1 MDDLLLGEHVSFN
14 YSMILENNFKIRKIT
29 AANLTPESDL
39 ACAHAYKTKW
49 DKCQIQDLSV
59 NAKKI

>member
-1 MDDLLLGEHVSFN
+1 
-14 YSMILENNFKIRKIT
+14 MILENNFKIRKIT

-39 ACAHAYKTKW
+39 ACARAYKTKW